1 MAPAPKTSSE
11 PQASASDDVVCRS
24 VADAE
29 AKRAP
34 LITLEGGRT
43 IAYVRCECSKCQ
55 GLVMC
60 GDKQL
65 LPTAVTPSHYDLALT
80 PDLETF
86 QYDGVVTVKLTV
98 REPCAAVT
106 FHAKDLKIS
115 SGVVVDASGAERTN
129 PGGPDILY
137 GDEKQETATVALS
150 KPLLASDVG
159 SEITL
164 TLAFSGELND
174 KACSIHWFP
183 YDRVGVVNA
192 DP

>member
-65 LPTAVTPSHYDLALT
+65 LPTAVTPSQRHF
-80 PDLETF
+80 PR
-86 QYDGVVTVKLTV
+86 
-98 REPCAAVT
+98 RESAQTCT
-106 FHAKDLKIS
+106 LRS
-115 SGVVVDASGAERTN
+115 T
-129 PGGPDILY
+129 
-137 GDEKQETATVALS
+137 
-150 KPLLASDVG
+150 
-159 SEITL
+159 TL
-164 TLAFSGELND
+164 TAPV
-174 KACSIHWFP
+174 AHRFP
-183 YDRVGVVNA
+183 PR
-192 DP
+192 

>member
-1 MAPAPKTSSE
+1 M
-11 PQASASDDVVCRS
+11 
-24 VADAE
+24 
-29 AKRAP
+29 
-34 LITLEGGRT
+34 
-43 IAYVRCECSKCQ
+43 
-55 GLVMC
+55 
-60 GDKQL
+60 
-65 LPTAVTPSHYDLALT
+65 
-80 PDLETF
+80 
-86 QYDGVVTVKLTV
+86 TVKLTV